1 MKADLHCHTVL
12 SDGAMRVD
20 QIIPYAK
27 RIGLD
32 YIAISDHE
40 STHSIPEAV
49 RLGKELGVHAIP
61 AVEANAWHEETQTN
75 VHILCYYPID
85 TDRLQHSLSKDLK
98 KLSDAVTKSYQSLM
112 DEYPITMD
120 QLYEV
125 SKESTGV
132 YYTHIMQVL
141 SMMDILELRS
151 VNYITNYSVL
161 AALINFHTAIWMQK
175 RSRIFFIPAE
185 ALSCLHILGS
195 IKLTM

>member
-141 SMMDILELRS
+141 SMTGGTD
-151 VNYITNYSVL
+151 
-161 AALINFHTAIWMQK
+161 FHGLYTK
-175 RSRIFFIPAE
+175 TPYP
-185 ALSCLHILGS
+185 LGS
-195 IKLTM
+195 FLCPKDGLYRLILAGEQANKAFYEKHPKFKK

>member
-141 SMMDILELRS
+141 SMTGGTD
-151 VNYITNYSVL
+151 
-161 AALINFHTAIWMQK
+161 FHGLYTK
-175 RSRIFFIPAE
+175 TPYP
-185 ALSCLHILGS
+185 LGS
-195 IKLTM
+195 FLCPKEGLHRLILAGEQANKAFYEKHPKFKK

>member
-49 RLGKELGVHAIP
+49 KLGKELGVHAIP

-85 TDRLQHSLSKDLK
+85 TDRLQNYLSKDLK
-98 KLSDAVTKSYQSLM
+98 KLSDAVIALRLSILSEGPQS
-112 DEYPITMD
+112 
-120 QLYEV
+120 
-125 SKESTGV
+125 
-132 YYTHIMQVL
+132 
-141 SMMDILELRS
+141 
-151 VNYITNYSVL
+151 TN
-161 AALINFHTAIWMQK
+161 I
-175 RSRIFFIPAE
+175 
-185 ALSCLHILGS
+185 
-195 IKLTM
+195 

>member
-20 QIIPYAK
+20 QIMPYAK

-49 RLGKELGVHAIP
+49 KLGKELGVHA
-61 AVEANAWHEETQTN
+61 
-75 VHILCYYPID
+75 
-85 TDRLQHSLSKDLK
+85 
-98 KLSDAVTKSYQSLM
+98 
-112 DEYPITMD
+112 
-120 QLYEV
+120 
-125 SKESTGV
+125 
-132 YYTHIMQVL
+132 
-141 SMMDILELRS
+141 
-151 VNYITNYSVL
+151 
-161 AALINFHTAIWMQK
+161 
-175 RSRIFFIPAE
+175 IPAE

>member
-141 SMMDILELRS
+141 SMTGGTD
-151 VNYITNYSVL
+151 
-161 AALINFHTAIWMQK
+161 FHGLYTK
-175 RSRIFFIPAE
+175 TPYP
-185 ALSCLHILGS
+185 LGS
-195 IKLTM
+195 FLCPKEGLYRLILAGEQANKAFYEKHPKFKK